1 MKQKYEGNTSIG
13 NNRSYADM
21 FTIVENAA
29 YDTVKGEEKTVGVL
43 KFDKDLSKEFPGR
56 NGVDAA

>member
-1 MKQKYEGNTSIG
+1 
-13 NNRSYADM
+13 M

-43 KFDKDLSKEFPGR
+43 KFDKDLSKEFSGR